1 MKLNELI
8 GQHMLIGVSG
18 LTLTDSEKRFIVD
31 NNISG
36 IVLFARNLST
46 PEQIR
51 DLCAEIQSL
60 RHKMVS
66 KAPLFIGI
74 DMEGGR
80 VHRLKPPFTQWPP
93 LKLVGDLDAPTVAFH
108 FAHRMGLEMM
118 AVGINLD
125 FAPCVDVFTNP
136 LNTVI
141 GDRAVSTDPHQ
152 VEKMASA
159 LVRGYIK
166 SGILSCAKHFPGHG
180 HTVID
185 SHEELPVEEADLK
198 RLHEVELVPFKKA
211 LRSRVDM
218 VMTGHILFKS
228 VDKDW
233 PVTLSEFFLK
243 KILRDDLKYK
253 GLVITDDLDMKAM
266 AKHYDKG
273 FIPVR
278 SLQAGADLL
287 LYCNEPESPPVAIET
302 IMSAVAQGQ
311 HSKAELEYTLK
322 RILDVKKIK
331 MLNPDP
337 KPIAEAMEIVG
348 HPDHQYLADC
358 LRKQIMPEGLIEAG
372 SETELV

>member
-8 GQHMLIGVSG
+8 GQHMLVGISG
-18 LTLTDSEKRFIVD
+18 LTLTDSEKKFIVE

-36 IVLFARNLST
+36 VVLFARNLST

-60 RHKMVS
+60 RHKTVS

-80 VHRLKPPFTQWPP
+80 VHRLKAPFTQWPP
-93 LKLVGDLDAPTVAFH
+93 LKTVGDLDAPTVAFH

-125 FAPCVDVFTNP
+125 FAPSVDVYTNP
-136 LNTVI
+136 KNTVI
-141 GDRAVSTDPHQ
+141 GDRAVSSDPHQ

-180 HTVID
+180 NTIID
-185 SHEELPVEEADLK
+185 SHEELPIEEADLK
-198 RLHEVELVPFKKA
+198 RLHEVELVPFRKA

-218 VMTGHILFKS
+218 VMTAHILFKS

-233 PVTLSEFFLK
+233 PATLSEFFLK
-243 KILRDDLKYK
+243 KMLRDELKYK

-266 AKHYDKG
+266 AKHYDKA

-278 SLQAGADLL
+278 ALQAGAELL
-287 LYCNEPESPPVAIET
+287 LYCNEPASPPIAIEG
-302 IMSAVAQGQ
+302 IMEAVAQGK

-331 MLNPDP
+331 ILNPDP
-337 KPIAEAMEIVG
+337 RPISEAMEIVG

-358 LRKQIMPEGLIEAG
+358 LRKQIMPEGLIETNDG
-372 SETELV
+372 E

>member
-18 LTLTDSEKRFIVD
+18 LTLTTDEKKFIVE

-36 IVLFARNLST
+36 VVLFSRNLST

-60 RHKMVS
+60 RHKMAS
-66 KAPLFIGI
+66 RAPLFIGI

-80 VHRLKPPFTQWPP
+80 VHRLKSPFTQWPP
-93 LKLVGDLDAPTVAFH
+93 LKTIGDLDAPTVAFQ
-108 FAHRMGLEMM
+108 FAHQMGMELMS
-118 AVGINLD
+118 VGINLD
-125 FAPCVDVFTNP
+125 FAPCIDVYTNP
-136 LNTVI
+136 KNTVI
-141 GDRAVSTDPHQ
+141 GDRAVSSDPHQ

-180 HTVID
+180 HTIID
-185 SHEELPVEEADLK
+185 SHEELPIEEADLK
-198 RLHEVELVPFKKA
+198 RLNEVELVPFRKA

-218 VMTGHILFKS
+218 VMTAHILFKS

-233 PVTLSEFFLK
+233 PVTLSEIFLK

-302 IMSAVAQGQ
+302 ILNAVAQGQ
-311 HSKAELEYTLK
+311 HSESELNYTLG

-331 MLNPDP
+331 MISPDP
-337 KPIAEAMEIVG
+337 RPISDAMEIIG
-348 HPDHQYLADC
+348 HKD
-358 LRKQIMPEGLIEAG
+358 RELIEKALLSYYQKVCAG
-372 SETELV
+372 

>member
-18 LTLTDSEKRFIVD
+18 LTLTESEKRFIVE

-36 IVLFARNLST
+36 VVLFGRNVST

-60 RHKMVS
+60 RHKMAS

-93 LKLVGDLDAPTVAFH
+93 LKTVGDLDAPTVGFH

-136 LNTVI
+136 ANTVI
-141 GDRAVSTDPHQ
+141 GDRAVSSDPHQ
-152 VEKMASA
+152 VEKMASG

-180 HTVID
+180 HTIID

-198 RLHEVELVPFKKA
+198 RLNEVELVPFKKA

-218 VMTGHILFKS
+218 VMTGHILFKN

-233 PVTLSEFFLK
+233 PVTLSEIFLK
-243 KILRDDLKYK
+243 KMLRDELKYK

-322 RILDVKKIK
+322 RVLDVKKIK

-337 KPIAEAMEIVG
+337 RPIAEAMEIVG

-358 LRKQIMPEGLIEAG
+358 LRKQVMPEGLVDSGHDAE
-372 SETELV
+372 V

>member
-18 LTLTDSEKRFIVD
+18 LTLTNDEKKFIIE

-36 IVLFARNLST
+36 VVLFARNLST

-60 RHKMVS
+60 RHKMAS

-80 VHRLKPPFTQWPP
+80 VHRLKAPFTQWPP
-93 LKLVGDLDAPTVAFH
+93 LKTVGDLDAPTVAFH
-108 FAHRMGLEMM
+108 FANRMGLELM

-136 LNTVI
+136 ANTVI
-141 GDRAVSTDPHQ
+141 GDRAVSSDPYQ

-166 SGILSCAKHFPGHG
+166 SGVLSCAKHFPGHG
-180 HTVID
+180 HTIID
-185 SHEELPVEEADLK
+185 SHEELPVEDADLK

-243 KILRDDLKYK
+243 KMLRDELKYK
-253 GLVITDDLDMKAM
+253 GLIITDDLDMKAM

-278 SLQAGADLL
+278 ALQAGADLI

-302 IMSAVAQGQ
+302 IMTAVAQGQ
-311 HSKAELEYTLK
+311 HPKAELEYTLN

-337 KPIAEAMEIVG
+337 RPISEAMEIIG

-358 LRKQIMPEGLIEAG
+358 LRKQIMPEGLVDTMAG
-372 SETELV
+372 E

>member
-18 LTLTDSEKRFIVD
+18 LTLTNDEKKFIIE

-36 IVLFARNLST
+36 VVLFARNLST

-60 RHKMVS
+60 RHKMAS

-80 VHRLKPPFTQWPP
+80 VHRLKAPFTQWPP
-93 LKLVGDLDAPTVAFH
+93 LKTVGDLDAPTVAFH
-108 FAHRMGLEMM
+108 FANRMGLELMS
-118 AVGINLD
+118 VGINLD

-136 LNTVI
+136 ANTVI
-141 GDRAVSTDPHQ
+141 GDRAVSSDPYQ

-166 SGILSCAKHFPGHG
+166 SGVLSCAKHFPGHG
-180 HTVID
+180 HTIID
-185 SHEELPVEEADLK
+185 SHEELPVEDADLK

-243 KILRDDLKYK
+243 KMLRDELKYK
-253 GLVITDDLDMKAM
+253 GLIITDDLDMKAM

-278 SLQAGADLL
+278 ALQAGADLI

-311 HSKAELEYTLK
+311 HPKAELEYTLN

-337 KPIAEAMEIVG
+337 RPISEAMEIIG

-358 LRKQIMPEGLIEAG
+358 LRKQIMPEGLVDTMAG
-372 SETELV
+372 E

>member
-18 LTLTDSEKRFIVD
+18 LTLTESEKKFIVE

-60 RHKMVS
+60 RHKMAS
-66 KAPLFIGI
+66 KGPLFIGI

-80 VHRLKPPFTQWPP
+80 VLRLKDPFTKWPP
-93 LKLVGDLDAPTVAFH
+93 LKTVGDLDAPTVAFH
-108 FAHRMGLEMM
+108 FAHRMGAEMM

-141 GDRAVSTDPHQ
+141 GDRAVSSDPHQ

-180 HTVID
+180 NTVID
-185 SHEELPVEEADLK
+185 SHEELPIEDADLK
-198 RLHEVELVPFKKA
+198 RLHDVELVPFKKA

-218 VMTGHILFKS
+218 VMTSHILFKS

-243 KILRDDLKYK
+243 KMLREELKYK
-253 GLVITDDLDMKAM
+253 GLIITDDLDMKAM
-266 AKHYDKG
+266 AKHYDKA

-278 SLQAGADLL
+278 ALQAGAELL
-287 LYCNEPESPPVAIET
+287 LYCNEPDSPPTAIEG
-302 IMSAVAQGQ
+302 IMNAVAQGQ
-311 HSKAELEYTLK
+311 HSKAELEYTLN
-322 RILDVKKIK
+322 RILDLKKIK

-337 KPIAEAMEIVG
+337 RPIEEAMEVVG
-348 HPDHQYLADC
+348 HADHKYLADC
-358 LRKQIMPEGLIEAG
+358 LRKQIMPEGLFEAQVG
-372 SETELV
+372 E

>member
-18 LTLTDSEKRFIVD
+18 LTLTDSEKKFIVE

-36 IVLFARNLST
+36 VVLFGRNVST

-60 RHKMVS
+60 RHKMAS

-93 LKLVGDLDAPTVAFH
+93 LKTVGDLDAPTVAFN
-108 FAHRMGLEMM
+108 FAHRMGLELM

-141 GDRAVSTDPHQ
+141 GDRAVSNDAHQ

-185 SHEELPVEEADLK
+185 SHEELPVEDADLK

-233 PVTLSEFFLK
+233 PVTLSEYFLK
-243 KILRDDLKYK
+243 KMLRDELKYK
-253 GLVITDDLDMKAM
+253 GLIITDDLDMKAM

-302 IMSAVAQGQ
+302 IMNAVAQGQ

-337 KPIAEAMEIVG
+337 RPIAEAMEVVG
-348 HPDHQYLADC
+348 CSEHQYLADC
-358 LRKQIMPEGLIEAG
+358 LRKQVMPQGLIEG
-372 SETELV
+372 NETEMA

>member
-18 LTLTDSEKRFIVD
+18 HTLTESEKKFIVE

-36 IVLFARNLST
+36 VVLFARNLST

-60 RHKMVS
+60 RHKMAS

-80 VHRLKPPFTQWPP
+80 VHRLKEPFTKWPP
-93 LKLVGDLDAPTVAFH
+93 LKTVGDLDAPTVAFH

-136 LNTVI
+136 QNTVI
-141 GDRAVSTDPHQ
+141 GDRAVSSDPHQ

-180 HTVID
+180 HTIID

-218 VMTGHILFKS
+218 VMTAHILFKS

-233 PVTLSEFFLK
+233 PATLSEFFLK
-243 KILRDDLKYK
+243 KMLRDELKYK
-253 GLVITDDLDMKAM
+253 GLIITDDLDMKAM
-266 AKHYDKG
+266 AKHYDKA

-278 SLQAGADLL
+278 ALQAGAELL
-287 LYCNEPESPPVAIET
+287 LYCNEPESPPVAIEG
-302 IMSAVAQGQ
+302 IMSAIAQGQ
-311 HSKAELEYTLK
+311 HSKAELESTLK
-322 RILDVKKIK
+322 HILDVKKIK
-331 MLNPDP
+331 LLNPDP
-337 KPIAEAMEIVG
+337 RPIDEAMEIVG

-358 LRKQIMPEGLIEAG
+358 LRKQVMPEGLVESNDG
-372 SETELV
+372 E